1 MTSSKTLTP
10 TLRRWGI
17 RLGIPVLALLAVLT
31 AGPFVYIHFVQGK
44 APAPLT
50 LPALSGS
57 TSTTAATAGTA
68 GTAASGSA
76 AGSGS
81 SSVSTISSS
90 ELDGTWTIVSGSQAG
105 YRVKENLFGQNT
117 EAVGRTSHIA
127 GDFVLDGTTVRSG
140 TITVDLTTL
149 ASDESRRDGQVQ
161 GRILNTS
168 RYPKAT
174 FTLTKAIDLTNLP
187 ANGVVTTV
195 TATGDLALHGVTR
208 TVDAKLSAQR
218 SGETIQVSGTIPVT
232 FSDYGISSP
241 STAGITVQDSGV
253 IEFLLLFSQ
262 T

>member
-1 MTSSKTLTP
+1 MTSTSKTSA
-10 TLRRWGI
+10 LRRWGI
-17 RLGIPVLALLAVLT
+17 RLGIPVLALVAVLT

-50 LPALSGS
+50 LPAVSGS
-57 TSTTAATAGTA
+57 TTTTAAR
-68 GTAASGSA
+68 
-76 AGSGS
+76 SGS
-81 SSVSTISSS
+81 SNVSTISSS
-90 ELDGTWTIVSGSQAG
+90 DLDGTWTIVSGSQAG

-117 EAVGRTSHIA
+117 EAVGRTSKVT
-127 GDFVLDGTTVRSG
+127 GDFVLEGTTVRSG

-149 ASDESRRDGQVQ
+149 ASDESRRDAQVQ

-174 FTLTKAIDLTNLP
+174 FTLSKAIDLTNLP
-187 ANGVVTTV
+187 ATGVVTTV
-195 TATGDLALHGVTR
+195 TATGDLALHGVTK
-208 TVDAKLSAQR
+208 TVDAKLSAKR
-218 SGETIQVSGTIPVT
+218 AGDTIQVSGTIPVT

-253 IEFLLLFSQ
+253 VEFLLLFSQ